1 MTEITNTI
9 NKVETKE
16 VVEEIKETEV
26 KETEVKETEV
36 KETEVK
42 EKKEVVETSQSLPIN
57 HQSLSPEKI
66 EQYAQ
71 EMYNSLMNEENKKP
85 VSKEDLRKRLREKIN
100 NQKVM
105 RKNNSIKEEFLD
117 KKLKESGIEDI
128 EKFKENIKKMD
139 PTKLLQNL
147 KL

>member
-1 MTEITNTI
+1 MSEITNTI
-9 NKVETKE
+9 NKVDVKE
-16 VVEEIKETEV
+16 VVEDV
-26 KETEVKETEV
+26 KEVVEDV
-36 KETEVK
+36 
-42 EKKEVVETSQSLPIN
+42 KEVVETNQSLPIN

-71 EMYNSLMNEENKKP
+71 EMYNSLMKEENKQP
-85 VSKEDLRKRLREKIN
+85 VSKEDLRKRLRSKIN

>member
-1 MTEITNTI
+1 MSEIANSVKETEE
-9 NKVETKE
+9 KEVKE
-16 VVEEIKETEV
+16 VVEDV
-26 KETEVKETEV
+26 KE
-36 KETEVK
+36 
-42 EKKEVVETSQSLPIN
+42 VETTKSVPIN
-57 HQSLSPEKI
+57 QQTLSPEKI

-71 EMYNSLMNEENKKP
+71 EMYNSLMKEENKKP
-85 VSKEDLRKRLREKIN
+85 ANKEDLRKRLREKIN
-100 NQKVM
+100 NQKIM
-105 RKNNSIKEEFLD
+105 RKNNNIKEEFLD